1 MLFFS
6 FARLLTNIILVSNV
20 DGIHKRKY
28 SALPPKNRHKL
39 WSSLKELRK
48 EVEDKCVQAAF
59 PSSVQSHIR
68 S

>member
-6 FARLLTNIILVSNV
+6 FSRLLTNIILVSNV
-20 DGIHKRKY
+20 DGIQKRKY
-28 SALPPKNRHKL
+28 SVLPPKNRHKL
-39 WSSLKELRK
+39 QSSLKELWK
-48 EVEDKCVQAAF
+48 EVEDKCGQAAF